1 MNRGSLPDVD
11 LRLEHALEAYSPAE
25 VAARIETT
33 GVAKASLGVVQTLT
47 LALLAGAY
55 IGIGGLLYL
64 LAMTGADP
72 NVGVDRIVGGA
83 AFSLGLV
90 LVVIAGAELF
100 TGNALV
106 VIAWADGR
114 VASRGLLRN
123 WALVYV
129 GNFAGAIGLVALVW
143 GAGTLDLAGG
153 GLATRAIEAAAAK
166 TALPFTRA
174 FVSGVLCNILVCLAV
189 WMSFSA
195 RHVVG
200 KVLCIV
206 FPVTAFIALGFE
218 HSVANMFLIPLGMI
232 AGGGFDGAALANN
245 LVPVTLGNIVGGG
258 VLVAAVYWLI
268 YRQGRRPLP

>member
-1 MNRGSLPDVD
+1 MPEAD
-11 LRLEHALEAYSPAE
+11 LRLHHALEAYAPAE
-25 VAARIETT
+25 IAARVETA
-33 GVAKASLGVVQTLT
+33 GVAKASLGAVQTLT
-47 LALLAGAY
+47 LALLAGTY
-55 IGIGGLLYL
+55 VGIGGLFYV

-72 NVGVDRIVGGA
+72 EIGIDRIIGGA

-90 LVVIAGAELF
+90 MVVVAGAELF

-106 VIAWADGR
+106 VIAWADGH
-114 VASRGLLRN
+114 VGSLGLLRN

-129 GNFAGAIGLVALVW
+129 GNFAGAGGLVALVW

-153 GLATRAIEAAAAK
+153 GLAARAAETAAAK

-174 FVSGVLCNILVCLAV
+174 FVSGVLCNILVCLAI

-195 RHVVG
+195 RHVAG

-206 FPVTAFIALGFE
+206 FPITAFVALGFE
-218 HSVANMFLIPLGMI
+218 HSIANMFLIPLGMI
-232 AGGGFDGAALANN
+232 AGGGFDASALANN

-258 VLVAAVYWLI
+258 VLVAAVYWLV
-268 YRQGRRPLP
+268 YRQGRRPAP